1 MDKLN
6 LLLVKKKKKWG
17 ECKMHEFICSL
28 LSGIP
33 ADLDAV
39 CQPLLCSG
47 RSGEAGAP
55 GPLSIQVA

>member
-1 MDKLN
+1 
-6 LLLVKKKKKWG
+6 
-17 ECKMHEFICSL
+17 MHEFICSL